1 MRLSIQTF
9 RNKRHKRRK
18 NGHKKLRKYQ
28 NLNLHNLS
36 LKSSKTTNVT
46 VKRSL
51 IKIIEMVY
59 LKIVSN
65 RDLEAIWGS
74 FRRRNSRDR

>member
-9 RNKRHKRRK
+9 RNKHHKRQK
-18 NGHKKLRKYQ
+18 NRHKKLRKYQ

-36 LKSSKTTNVT
+36 LKNSKITNVT
-46 VKRSL
+46 VKKSL
-51 IKIIEMVY
+51 IRIIEMVH

-65 RDLEAIWGS
+65 RDLEALWVS
-74 FRRRNSRDR
+74 FRRRISRDR

>member
-28 NLNLHNLS
+28 NFNLHNLS

-74 FRRRNSRDR
+74 FRRRNSRER